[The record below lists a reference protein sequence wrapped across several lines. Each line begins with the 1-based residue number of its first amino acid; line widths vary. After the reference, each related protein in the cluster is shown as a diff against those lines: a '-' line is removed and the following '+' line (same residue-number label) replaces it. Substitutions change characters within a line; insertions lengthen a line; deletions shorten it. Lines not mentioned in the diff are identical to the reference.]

1 MFFVVKTTNSQDC
14 SNRRF
19 GIRLLEQ
26 LPPHGAGHPAVI
38 MVNEAADAA
47 EELDLYYIHGTP
59 WLMARLNLNSEAE
72 ILKEMSLPPLFFLFH
87 FRILY

>member
-38 MVNEAADAA
+38 TVNEAADVA
-47 EELDLYYIHGTP
+47 EELDLY
-59 WLMARLNLNSEAE
+59 
-72 ILKEMSLPPLFFLFH
+72 
-87 FRILY
+87 